1 MILQRVLHD
10 LYDSEINISISSD
23 WDCGHCVQLG
33 DMRNGFKVSS
43 SFIDSPNVAQELIR
57 MAIEHY
63 PESEFSKKYSLEGA

>member
-1 MILQRVLHD
+1 MGLARILDD

-33 DMRNGFKVSS
+33 DERNGFKVSAY
-43 SFIDSPNVAQELIR
+43 FIDSPNVASELIR

-63 PESEFSKKYSLEGA
+63 PESDFSKKYSLEGD

>member
-43 SFIDSPNVAQELIR
+43 SFIDSPDVAKELIR
-57 MAIEHY
+57 MTVEHY
-63 PESEFSKKYSLEGA
+63 PESDFSKKYSLEGA